1 MAHFEY
7 LAIKLIGSKS
17 CINSADTGTVVWDNV
32 RLVVTQ
38 NGFTTVQ
45 TLAGGID
52 RMEEHL
58 NHQLNHY
65 TKDGWQAIK
74 IERPEEGNQSTYLKT
89 TIHCFLKRELNL
101 APSNQFD
108 QRIKDSTQR
117 IYKTL
122 ALEGAAHK
130 NYA

>member
-17 CINSADTGTVVWDNV
+17 CVTATPTGTVAWDNV

-45 TLAGGID
+45 TLAGGMD

-58 NHQLNHY
+58 NNQLNHY
-65 TKDGWQAIK
+65 TQQGWQAIK
-74 IERPEEGNQSTYLKT
+74 VERPEEGTQSTFLKT
-89 TIHCFLKRELNL
+89 TIHCFLKRELKVD
-101 APSNQFD
+101 PRYQFD
-108 QRIKDSTQR
+108 QRLKDSTQR
-117 IYKTL
+117 IYQNLAVEAQEEKT
-122 ALEGAAHK
+122 
-130 NYA
+130 YA

>member
-17 CINSADTGTVVWDNV
+17 SATAAHTGTVAWDNV

-45 TLAGGID
+45 TLAGGMD

-58 NHQLNHY
+58 NNQLNHY
-65 TKDGWQAIK
+65 TQQGWQAIT
-74 IERPEEGNQSTYLKT
+74 IERPEEGTQSTFLKT
-89 TIHCFLKRELNL
+89 TIHCFLKRSLNL
-101 APSNQFD
+101 DLRNQFD
-108 QRIKDSTQR
+108 QRLKDSTQK
-117 IYKTL
+117 IYQNLAVEVPEQKT
-122 ALEGAAHK
+122 
-130 NYA
+130 YA